1 MKEPSWLKEVQPYS
15 SLDYKDLIEMFG
27 FRNKSHFEDVIGK
40 GLFPPHDTKCI
51 HGGGGKKRLWYVKTI
66 RKEIKRINAEE
77 ANGKEVLSVMPVNE
91 TNREDEAD
99 TDKKV

>member
-1 MKEPSWLKEVQPYS
+1 
-15 SLDYKDLIEMFG
+15 
-27 FRNKSHFEDVIGK
+27 
-40 GLFPPHDTKCI
+40 
-51 HGGGGKKRLWYVKTI
+51 LWYVKTI

-91 TNREDEAD
+91 TNREDEVD